1 MAVLWKTVALALSFT
16 VALGTKYKE
25 GDKVENWVFIFFIF
39 RILLS
44 EKQILL
50 MQK

>member
-25 GDKVENWVFIFFIF
+25 GDKVQNDCVKAA
-39 RILLS
+39 S
-44 EKQILL
+44 SDEKYGYG
-50 MQK
+50 